1 MFGCSDFIF
10 WYVLRSSYSLF
21 YGWLG
26 TDLLTWWLLRALE
39 DYLLSQS
46 FAHPCLNPPVL
57 HLISF
62 PQLWT
67 SVISLSSVKYFE
79 LSPCHRAQCSF
90 VLIVWNLK
98 NNSAFTIFLWTCWCP
113 SPAYSSSSWSLG
125 PFGLLG
131 PTIPGGILE
140 HGNVVLMDM
149 VSGHDGDMLVV
160 GVVYLRGLFQYE
172 WFCDFLFS
180 QHSPSKHNPSLGNLN
195 LCCYFNYYFL
205 MVFTVCSVISP
216 NPWENRFYQI
226 HNTYSSFPFFS
237 TFV

>member
-1 MFGCSDFIF
+1 MSPGQLFDLSWQHTTVPQEQLRCPLVATLWLRFLLQELS
-10 WYVLRSSYSLF
+10 VLQEVSSQSL
-21 YGWLG
+21 
-26 TDLLTWWLLRALE
+26 LLILSVDSNVWLLRFYLLIRSEIKLLPFLWLTQHWPVDVVAAESIGGL
-39 DYLLSQS
+39 LLSQS

-131 PTIPGGILE
+131 PTIPGGIQGTWKCGTDG
-140 HGNVVLMDM
+140 HG
-149 VSGHDGDMLVV
+149 
-160 GVVYLRGLFQYE
+160 
-172 WFCDFLFS
+172 
-180 QHSPSKHNPSLGNLN
+180 
-195 LCCYFNYYFL
+195 
-205 MVFTVCSVISP
+205 
-216 NPWENRFYQI
+216 
-226 HNTYSSFPFFS
+226 
-237 TFV
+237 